1 MSTPYSDI
9 VFQTGSCSRRV
20 DIVLGFAGGLLTAD
34 ELRQKIFELDTRM
47 HTWATAR
54 HYGRM
59 IRSHPLT
66 LSDSRLKIVAGAQ
79 R

>member
-1 MSTPYSDI
+1 
-9 VFQTGSCSRRV
+9 
-20 DIVLGFAGGLLTAD
+20 LTAD